1 MSPSP
6 EGLNTSIDDMAADA
20 RLPGGATSS
29 PPLGKQIRE
38 MNALTRSVVDRR
50 TRLVRFGALIGAAL
64 MFSLAAFSTSAR
76 AAESDPTIVLVHG
89 AFASPAGW
97 DGVVDALH
105 KDGYRTATPALGLT
119 SESDDVAI
127 VRSTLDSIPGD
138 KIVVGHSYGGFV
150 ITNAASGRSD
160 VRGLVYTAA
169 YVPDT
174 GETINS
180 LGADFAP
187 GAFLAHLVLAP
198 SFPFV
203 IVDPQFFPEDF
214 AQDLNPKL
222 GAEIA
227 AQQRPTSLN
236 IFASP
241 SGRGA
246 WHDLPS
252 WYAVSGDD
260 RAIDPALERFMALRA
275 GSTTVEFSAASHV
288 GGLTHYAAR
297 FVKLI
302 EHAIHATANH
312 RGGPGSR
319 RGGPGR
325 DAAMPS
331 ANLTP

>member
-1 MSPSP
+1 MN
-6 EGLNTSIDDMAADA
+6 GLA
-20 RLPGGATSS
+20 
-29 PPLGKQIRE
+29 Q
-38 MNALTRSVVDRR
+38 SVTVDRR
-50 TRLVRFGALIGAAL
+50 VRRLGFGALIAAAL
-64 MFSLAAFSTSAR
+64 MLSFSAFSTSAR

-97 DGVVDALH
+97 DGVADALH
-105 KDGYRTATPALGLT
+105 KDGYQTATPALGLA
-119 SESDDVAI
+119 SVSDDVAI

-138 KIVVGHSYGGFV
+138 KILVGHSYGGFV

-169 YVPDT
+169 YVPDS

-180 LGADFAP
+180 LSVGYAP

-227 AQQRPTSLN
+227 AEQRPTSLGL
-236 IFASP
+236 FGTP
-241 SGRGA
+241 SGPAA
-246 WHDLPS
+246 WHTLPS
-252 WYAVSGDD
+252 WYAVSGHD
-260 RAIDPALERFMALRA
+260 RAIDPALQRFMAQRA
-275 GSTTVEFSAASHV
+275 GSTTVQFPAASHV
-288 GGLTHYAAR
+288 GGLTHYRAR

-302 EHAIHATANH
+302 EQAIQAT
-312 RGGPGSR
+312 G
-319 RGGPGR
+319 
-325 DAAMPS
+325 
-331 ANLTP
+331 T